1 VTEQTFELESTQSS
15 DRGQITALQYE
26 TFMKPLRAGRVAKRS
41 QGGKEL
47 SYLEAWDV
55 RAHLIRMFGFGNF
68 DVETVEQHHVGTRT
82 YENNGKDMAEVMWF
96 AKVRLVIRDAEGREI
111 ARYSESAV
119 GSASGQQSMAGDLHD
134 NAIKTA
140 ASDGLKRCAINLGTQ
155 FGLSLY
161 DNGSRTDVVKMTLVK
176 PDGVTEEAPSSEQA
190 ERLAASV
197 GSVTPAAAEADKQD
211 TEAEQGGS

>member
-1 VTEQTFELESTQSS
+1 
-15 DRGQITALQYE
+15 
-26 TFMKPLRAGRVAKRS
+26 
-41 QGGKEL
+41 
-47 SYLEAWDV
+47 
-55 RAHLIRMFGFGNF
+55 
-68 DVETVEQHHVGTRT
+68 
-82 YENNGKDMAEVMWF
+82 
-96 AKVRLVIRDAEGREI
+96 
-111 ARYSESAV
+111 
-119 GSASGQQSMAGDLHD
+119 MAGDLHD